1 MSFTDTLY
9 TARLGYETIQK
20 GRANVLKCRMY
31 RSGSLVAPNSA
42 TVSVYDETNTAIVS
56 AASAT
61 ITGSVATYSLSA
73 GAVSASTLSDG
84 WRVEWAL
91 TMPDGVVHNARTAG
105 SLVFRQLYP
114 VVTEA
119 DLYRKESALDPSG
132 SAPITSASSWTDK
145 LDEAWAD
152 LTDMLLARGRLPW
165 LCMEPSALR
174 RPHQLLTL
182 ALIFEDLSSRLDPA
196 YAAKAE
202 RYRTDFRAAWA
213 ETSFLEADTDG
224 EQVSPQRRSG
234 GIPVLW
240 LSGR

>member
-1 MSFTDTLY
+1 MSSTDTLY

-31 RSGSLVAPNSA
+31 RSGSLVAPTSA
-42 TVSVYDETNTAIVS
+42 TVSVYDSANVAIVS

-61 ITGSVATYSLSA
+61 ITGSVATYSLA
-73 GAVSASTLSDG
+73 AAAVSASDLSDG
-84 WRVEWAL
+84 WRIEWAL

-182 ALIFEDLSSRLDPA
+182 SLIFEDLSSRLDPA
-196 YAAKAE
+196 YASKAE
-202 RYRTDFRAAWA
+202 RYRAEFRGAWS
-213 ETSFLEADTDG
+213 ETAFLEADVEG
-224 EQVSPQRRSG
+224 EQASPKRRAARDAM
-234 GIPVLW
+234 LW
-240 LSGR
+240 TCGR

>member
-1 MSFTDTLY
+1 MSSTDTLY
-9 TARLGYETIQK
+9 TARLLYETIQQ

-42 TVSVYDETNTAIVS
+42 TVSVYDQTNTAIVTD
-56 AASAT
+56 AAAT
-61 ITGSVATYSLSA
+61 ITGSVATYSLA
-73 GAVSASTLSDG
+73 AAAVSSSQLSDG
-84 WRVEWAL
+84 WRIEWAL

-132 SAPITSASSWTDK
+132 TAPITSMSSFADK

-196 YAAKAE
+196 YSAKAE
-202 RYRTDFRAAWA
+202 RYRAEFRAAWA
-213 ETSFLEADTDG
+213 DTAFLEAELDG
-224 EQVSPQRRSG
+224 EAASQRRRSAG
-234 GIPVLW
+234 NATLW
-240 LSGR
+240 LCGR